1 MERRAKRKRWWLVG
15 LGGLVVGPAWCQS
28 PTPLENPTPF
38 PAAGVGGTRDQATPA
53 EVPGGSTPRTA
64 TATVPTASSTTL
76 AELELHTALPA
87 DHPWRLQPSTGP
99 WFILVKSYSR
109 PSRHTKA
116 AGENG
121 PTALELAEALA
132 REIRETHRVQTWL
145 FEYISEERKQQMEA
159 IAAARER
166 ARLYAQHLDKIRQQ
180 ALLNGMEF
188 LEPDRKLRLPAI
200 QYNDQIGVFIG
211 PFQTEEDASK
221 ALAVVKKWPAPRTQV
236 RGTSLMD
243 WGSIV
248 RPGPDGKPV
257 LEQGY
262 LNPYV
267 TAIVAPNP
275 TIRRKPAV
283 SGGLDPFIVQLNAGR
298 PYNLLQAT
306 KGWTL
311 AIKSF
316 SAPVQILTPG
326 SDNVV
331 RKPNTSASAA
341 DVLQA
346 AAEQAES
353 LARTLRELKYPD
365 GRPMGLEAFVLHTR
379 TSSIVTVGQFD
390 SPNDPELL
398 RVQRILNSLK
408 VTEDRQGL
416 KPAVQAPSLFD
427 TMIPI
432 PIPKAAPVRESH
444 GFAPPLGHSSP
455 SRDGR

>member
-1 MERRAKRKRWWLVG
+1 MRMAKRQMWWAIG
-15 LGGLVVGPAWCQS
+15 AGGLLAVPAWCQ
-28 PTPLENPTPF
+28 TPAPL
-38 PAAGVGGTRDQATPA
+38 PAAGGGTGERPAVAELPGVVPPPEGTP
-53 EVPGGSTPRTA
+53 P
-64 TATVPTASSTTL
+64 ASARATTL
-76 AELELHTALPA
+76 ADLELRTALPA

-109 PSRHTKA
+109 PSRSGR
-116 AGENG
+116 GEETG

-132 REIRETHRVQTWL
+132 REIRETHRVQAWL
-145 FEYISEERKQQMEA
+145 FEYISEERKQQMVA
-159 IAAARER
+159 IAAARQR
-166 ARLYAQHLDKIRQQ
+166 ARLYAQELEKIRQQ
-180 ALLNGMEF
+180 ALLHGMEF

-211 PFQTEEDASK
+211 PFQTQEDASK
-221 ALAVVKKWPAPRTQV
+221 ALALVKKWPAPRTQV

-275 TIRRKPAV
+275 TVRRPVPA
-283 SGGLDPFIVQLNAGR
+283 SGGLDPFIVQLNEGR
-298 PYNLLQAT
+298 PYNLLQAR

-316 SAPVQILTPG
+316 SAPVQLLTPG
-326 SDNVV
+326 SDSAV
-331 RKPNTSASAA
+331 RKPNTSTSAA

-390 SPNDPELL
+390 GPNDPELL

-432 PIPKAAPVRESH
+432 PIPKAGPNRDAQGV
-444 GFAPPLGHSSP
+444 SSTAGSTSS
-455 SRDGR
+455 SRSGR